1 MYDLFLPRCFDIDK
15 CFPLSGWTLYC
26 IDIIRR
32 FILHFD
38 FSFQN
43 ATPPA
48 VDNDTNFMCTIPY
61 TYYIRYTDSDTI
73 LSVSHYN
80 INISTVL
87 YQEWMWE
94 NRGAQKLV
102 HGGS

>member
-1 MYDLFLPRCFDIDK
+1 MYDLFLPICFDIDK

-26 IDIIRR
+26 IDINRR

-48 VDNDTNFMCTIPY
+48 VDNDINFMCTIPY
-61 TYYIRYTDSDTI
+61 TIYDILTPIPYFPYRTI
-73 LSVSHYN
+73 ILIYP
-80 INISTVL
+80 L
-87 YQEWMWE
+87 YFFKEKSE
-94 NRGAQKLV
+94 CT
-102 HGGS
+102 